1 MNPDQ
6 CHKFLVPPQAPFSA
20 DPSYPPSPPEVSA
33 PQMHLNGMD
42 NSSHYVEQGW
52 CYTAESPEPMDYGDP
67 GDGNDLAASIYVF
80 PSQ

>member
-1 MNPDQ
+1 ME
-6 CHKFLVPPQAPFSA
+6 S
-20 DPSYPPSPPEVSA
+20 
-33 PQMHLNGMD
+33 NGMD